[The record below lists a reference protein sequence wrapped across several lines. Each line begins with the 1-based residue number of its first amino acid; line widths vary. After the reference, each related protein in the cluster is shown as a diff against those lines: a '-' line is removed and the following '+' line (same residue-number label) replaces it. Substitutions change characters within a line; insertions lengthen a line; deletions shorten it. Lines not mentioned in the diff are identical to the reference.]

1 LTRPS
6 FDHAQRVKT
15 FANIKKYQYF
25 GMKRILMILVYNAQ
39 TLTKLLPAKQPF
51 PIMIK
56 KTTILVIEGRH
67 AEIPSFAADL
77 QKKGF
82 DVEIAQNGSQAV
94 ARLKEVNP
102 NVTVVNAASLRST
115 GLRICQSLREK
126 DPKLPVILILA
137 TENGMEKDTADA
149 VLILPFTVQKLVN
162 RIKPLL
168 PGEGKN
174 VLHVG
179 SIRLD
184 AEHRRVRSLG
194 KSTKLTPRLITLLQI
209 LMEHHGEV
217 VEREALFK
225 KVWETNY
232 TGDTRTLD
240 VHISW
245 LRRAIELDPE
255 HPKFLKTIRGVGYRL
270 DV

>member
-1 LTRPS
+1 
-6 FDHAQRVKT
+6 
-15 FANIKKYQYF
+15 
-25 GMKRILMILVYNAQ
+25 
-39 TLTKLLPAKQPF
+39 
-51 PIMIK
+51 MIK
-56 KTTILVIEGRH
+56 KTTLLVIESRH

-82 DVEIAQNGSQAV
+82 DVHTAQSGGKAV
-94 ARLKEVNP
+94 ERLKEIAPSLV
-102 NVTVVNAASLRST
+102 VVNAASLRTS
-115 GLRICQSLREK
+115 GLRICQSLREQ
-126 DPKLPVILILA
+126 DPKLPIILILA
-137 TENGMEKDTADA
+137 GETGTEKEAADA
-149 VLILPFTVQKLVN
+149 VLVLPFTVQKLVN

-174 VLHVG
+174 VLHIG
-179 SIRLD
+179 PMRLD
-184 AEHRRVRSLG
+184 VEQRRIRSLG
-194 KSTKLTPRLITLLQI
+194 KSTKLTPRLVTLLQI

-217 VEREALFK
+217 VERESLFK
-225 KVWETNY
+225 QVWETNY

-245 LRRAIELDPE
+245 LRRAIELDPL